1 MNNSFISHSGIVQK
15 INEDIV
21 EVMIVSESA
30 CSACKS
36 KKVCSISEMKE
47 KIISVKSDHQIFKIG
62 DKVNVM
68 MEEKIG
74 TYAILFAYVIPFV
87 IMISILIFG
96 YYDKMSEPMMGIS
109 VIAFLVL
116 YYLIIYLLRAQFD
129 RKIIFKLEKQNIE
142 ID

>member
-68 MEEKIG
+68 MEEKIE

-129 RKIIFKLEKQNIE
+129 KKIIFKLEKQNIE

>member
-1 MNNSFISHSGIVQK
+1 
-15 INEDIV
+15 
-21 EVMIVSESA
+21 
-30 CSACKS
+30 
-36 KKVCSISEMKE
+36 MKE

-129 RKIIFKLEKQNIE
+129 KKIIFKLEKQNIE

>member
-129 RKIIFKLEKQNIE
+129 KKIIFKLEKQNIE

>member
-36 KKVCSISEMKE
+36 KKVCSFSEMKE

-129 RKIIFKLEKQNIE
+129 KKIIFKLEKQNIE

>member
-21 EVMIVSESA
+21 EVMVVSESA

-36 KKVCSISEMKE
+36 KKICSISEMKE
-47 KIISVKSDHQIFKIG
+47 KIISVKSNQQIFKIG

-74 TYAILFAYVIPFV
+74 TYAIIFAYVIPFI
-87 IMISILIFG
+87 IMISILIIG

-129 RKIIFKLEKQNIE
+129 KKIIFKLEKQSSY
-142 ID
+142 